1 MHAFNGGAGVSDQR
15 FAALEEFVLARMGE
29 THLPS
34 VTVAGVERGETT
46 YARGFGM
53 RDVERSLP
61 ATPRT
66 RYGIGSVT
74 KSFTCVALLQLQ
86 EQGRLRIDDPIDQY
100 LPVTVR
106 PFGEPIRLHHFMTH
120 SSGIPA
126 LAYAEAI
133 IRHGSGASDHYLPMG
148 GYDDMLTFLN
158 GAGNWV
164 YARPGER
171 WFYLNEGYV
180 LLGAVIERVSGEP
193 YNDYIRDHIL
203 RPLGMTRTSF
213 VAEDDRADE
222 TAQPYVI
229 TKDKEQRLS
238 RYVNGRLTSDGGL
251 ISSVEDMAAYVK
263 MFLGRGR
270 TNGATVLSPASIE
283 AMLGRYVALPTEI
296 YPAGEARPIGHYGY
310 GLSTYPDFFGHVLA
324 GHGGAVLVSTA
335 HLAFVLD
342 RDIGVIV
349 LANGTGYALQHIAYF
364 TLASMLGEDPWQFP
378 GLRVERA
385 LQQLEGRY
393 ETYQGTYGATV
404 TRAGD
409 FLMLKIE
416 NKLLSQT
423 VPLVPLDLDPAR
435 PRFFTLTLGRRLPV
449 DFHIRP
455 EGIEVIYER
464 YRMKRVGNI

>member
-1 MHAFNGGAGVSDQR
+1 MGATGVNVKR

-34 VTVAGVERGETT
+34 VTIAAVERGEAV
-46 YARGFGM
+46 YARGFWM
-53 RDVERSLP
+53 RDIERSLP

-86 EQGRLRIDDPIDQY
+86 EQGRLRVDDPIETY
-100 LPVTVR
+100 LPVAVR
-106 PFGEPIRLHHFMTH
+106 PFGESIRLHHFMTH

-133 IRHGSGASDHYLPMG
+133 IRHGSGASDRYLPMG

-158 GAGNWV
+158 GSEEWV

-180 LLGAVIERVSGEP
+180 LLGAVIERVSGES
-193 YNDYIRDHIL
+193 YNAYIHNHIL
-203 RPLGMTRTSF
+203 GPLRMTRTSF
-213 VAEDDRADE
+213 VADAAGDEDIAV
-222 TAQPYVI
+222 PYVI
-229 TKDKEQRLS
+229 TKDKEQQRSHYL
-238 RYVNGRLTSDGGL
+238 NGRLTSDGGL
-251 ISSVEDMAAYVK
+251 ISSVEDMTAYLK
-263 MFLGRGR
+263 MLLGGGGGGAH
-270 TNGATVLSPASIE
+270 GATILSPPSLQ
-283 AMLGRYVALPTEI
+283 AMLGRYVTLPLEI
-296 YPAGEARPIGHYGY
+296 YPGSEAMPIGHYGY
-310 GLSTYPDFFGHVLA
+310 GLSTYPDFFGHTLA

-335 HLAFVLD
+335 HLAFIPE
-342 RDIGVIV
+342 RDAGVVV
-349 LANGTGYALQHIAYF
+349 LANGSGYALQHIAVF
-364 TLASMLGEDPWQFP
+364 ALASMLGEDPWRIP

-393 ETYQGTYGATV
+393 ETYRGTYGATV

-423 VPLVPLDLDPAR
+423 VPLVPLELDPAR
-435 PRFFTLTLGRRLPV
+435 PRFFTLTLGRRLTV
-449 DFHIRP
+449 DFHVSP
-455 EGIEVIYER
+455 AGIEVIYER
-464 YRMKRVGNI
+464 YRMRRVGNV

>member
-1 MHAFNGGAGVSDQR
+1 MLSTGATGVSDQW

-34 VTVAGVERGETT
+34 VTVAAVERGETI

-53 RDVERSLP
+53 RDIERSLP

-86 EQGRLRIDDPIDQY
+86 EQGRLRLDDPVDRY
-100 LPVTVR
+100 LPLAVR
-106 PFGEPIRLHHFMTH
+106 PFGEAIQLHHFMTH

-133 IRHGSGASDHYLPMG
+133 IRHGSGASDHYLAMG

-158 GAGNWV
+158 GAGDWV
-164 YARPGER
+164 STRPGER

-180 LLGAVIERVSGEP
+180 LLGAVIERVSGES
-193 YNDYIRDHIL
+193 YNDYVHAHIL
-203 RPLGMTRTSF
+203 RPLGMARTSF
-213 VAEDDRADE
+213 IAADGVDDE
-222 TAQPYVI
+222 TAVPYVI
-229 TKDKEQRLS
+229 TKDKEQRPS
-238 RYVNGRLTSDGGL
+238 RYLNGRLTSDGGL
-251 ISSVEDMAAYVK
+251 ISTVDDMTAYLK
-263 MFLGRGR
+263 MFLARGR
-270 TNGATVLSPASIE
+270 ANGAAILSPSSTQ
-283 AMLGRYVALPTEI
+283 AMLGRYVALPQEI
-296 YPAGEARPIGHYGY
+296 YPGGEAMPIGHYGY
-310 GLSTYPDFFGHVLA
+310 GLSTYPDFFGHTLA

-335 HLAFVLD
+335 HLAFVPD
-342 RDIGVIV
+342 RDIGVVV

-364 TLASMLGEDPWQFP
+364 ALASMLGEDPWQIP

-423 VPLVPLDLDPAR
+423 VPLVPLNLDPAR
-435 PRFFTLTLGRRLPV
+435 PRFFTLTLGRRLLV
-449 DFHIRP
+449 DFHVRP

-464 YRMKRVGNI
+464 YRMRRVGNI